1 MKHIKSLGKWFK
13 TREIS
18 LLSLLVWVYIFFI
31 PLWPKLP
38 FKTVTYTYIALRY
51 EDFFV
56 ALIVAVFLFDVVR
69 HKISLKRDWILIA
82 IPIYWLVVIFSAF
95 INFKLF
101 HTTESLQLALLHAF
115 RRVEYMIIFFVGYQV
130 IKNGRQL
137 RLFLQGLMLVL
148 FMVSFYGIGQKFWG
162 WPAIQTMNPH
172 YSKGYL
178 LTLDAASRVSSTF
191 GGHYDLAAFLVFLM
205 PLSLGMLL
213 QYKRARYFIVFATAL
228 VCLILTASRVSF
240 IAYLVTIPVY
250 LLSQKRF
257 RLLAVVI
264 ALTVILTPLSD
275 TLTKRINRTFRQEL
289 VWVSPE
295 TGKTIVARDNTSTE
309 LPAGDFVIKSG
320 KTDLQQTPE
329 QVMLVKREIKES
341 IIEEAHQSGVP
352 LTEDQIN
359 KQVEAA
365 FNKLTPVSSILPDI
379 SFTTRLQVEWPR
391 AIEAFLHSPIIGRG
405 PGSIT
410 ESTDNDYLRNL
421 GETGLA
427 GFGLLMFVILSIEWQ
442 FFQLG
447 RKHKF
452 LMPLFWGI
460 LFGGLALLINALY
473 IDVFEASKVA
483 LIIWLVW
490 GMFYKLKELPGT
502 AMKELASL
510 K

>member
-1 MKHIKSLGKWFK
+1 MKLIKSLKNWLSAK
-13 TREIS
+13 EIT
-18 LLSLLVWVYIFFI
+18 LLQVMVWLYIFFI

-38 FKTVTYTYIALRY
+38 FKTITYTYIAVRY

-56 ALIVAVFLFDVVR
+56 ALIVAVFLVDLVLSR
-69 HKISLKRDWILIA
+69 IKLKRDWVLLA
-82 IPIYWLVVIFSAF
+82 IPIYWIAVTLSAF
-95 INFKLF
+95 LNFKLF
-101 HTTESLQLALLHAF
+101 HTTESLELALLHAF
-115 RRVEYMIIFFVGYQV
+115 RRVEYMIIFFIGYQTL
-130 IKNGRQL
+130 KNGRQL
-137 RLFLQGLMLVL
+137 RLFLQGLMVVL
-148 FMVSFYGIGQKFWG
+148 FVVSIYGIGQKFWG

-178 LTLDAASRVSSTF
+178 LTLDAAARVSSTF

-213 QYKRARYFIVFATAL
+213 QYKKGRYFIVFAAAL

-240 IAYLVTIPVY
+240 VAYLVTIPLY

-264 ALTVILTPLSD
+264 ALTVVLTPLSD

-295 TGKTIVARDNTSTE
+295 TGKTIVARDDTSTE

-320 KTDLQQTPE
+320 KTDLKQTPE
-329 QVMLVKREIKES
+329 QVFLVKREIKES
-341 IIEEAHQSGVP
+341 IIEQAKQSGEE
-352 LTEDQIN
+352 LTPDEIN
-359 KQVEAA
+359 AQVEAA
-365 FNKLTPVSSILPDI
+365 FAKLTPVSSVLPDI

-391 AIEAFLHSPIIGRG
+391 AIKAFLHSPLIGRG

-421 GETGLA
+421 GETGLI
-427 GFGLLMFVILSIEWQ
+427 GFGLLMFIILAIQWRLFQ
-442 FFQLG
+442 FGL
-447 RKHKF
+447 KYKP
-452 LMPLFWGI
+452 LMPLFWGM
-460 LFGGLALLINALY
+460 LFGGLALLVNALY

-483 LIIWLVW
+483 LMIWLIW
-490 GMFYKLKELPGT
+490 GMFYKLKDLKDS
-502 AMKELASL
+502 AFKELVSV

>member
-1 MKHIKSLGKWFK
+1 
-13 TREIS
+13 
-18 LLSLLVWVYIFFI
+18 
-31 PLWPKLP
+31 
-38 FKTVTYTYIALRY
+38 
-51 EDFFV
+51 
-56 ALIVAVFLFDVVR
+56 
-69 HKISLKRDWILIA
+69 
-82 IPIYWLVVIFSAF
+82 
-95 INFKLF
+95 
-101 HTTESLQLALLHAF
+101 
-115 RRVEYMIIFFVGYQV
+115 
-130 IKNGRQL
+130 
-137 RLFLQGLMLVL
+137 MLVL
-148 FMVSFYGIGQKFWG
+148 FLVSVYGIGQKFWG

-205 PLSLGMLL
+205 PLTLGMFL
-213 QYKRARYFIVFATAL
+213 QFKKARYFVVFAMSL

-240 IAYLVTIPVY
+240 VAYLLTIPVY

-264 ALTVILTPLSD
+264 ALTVVLTPLSD

-329 QVMLVKREIKES
+329 QVMLVKREIKET
-341 IIEEAHQSGVP
+341 IIEEAKQSGVA

-359 KQVEAA
+359 KQVESA
-365 FNKLTPVSSILPDI
+365 FARLTPVSSVLPDI

-391 AIEAFLHSPIIGRG
+391 AIKAFLHSPIIGRG

-442 FFQLG
+442 FFKFG
-447 RKHKF
+447 RKYK
-452 LMPLFWGI
+452 LLTPLFWGI

-483 LIIWLVW
+483 LLMWLVW

-502 AMKELASL
+502 AMKELASF

>member
-1 MKHIKSLGKWFK
+1 
-13 TREIS
+13 
-18 LLSLLVWVYIFFI
+18 
-31 PLWPKLP
+31 
-38 FKTVTYTYIALRY
+38 
-51 EDFFV
+51 
-56 ALIVAVFLFDVVR
+56 
-69 HKISLKRDWILIA
+69 
-82 IPIYWLVVIFSAF
+82 
-95 INFKLF
+95 
-101 HTTESLQLALLHAF
+101 
-115 RRVEYMIIFFVGYQV
+115 
-130 IKNGRQL
+130 
-137 RLFLQGLMLVL
+137 
-148 FMVSFYGIGQKFWG
+148 
-162 WPAIQTMNPH
+162 
-172 YSKGYL
+172 
-178 LTLDAASRVSSTF
+178 
-191 GGHYDLAAFLVFLM
+191 
-205 PLSLGMLL
+205 
-213 QYKRARYFIVFATAL
+213 
-228 VCLILTASRVSF
+228 
-240 IAYLVTIPVY
+240 
-250 LLSQKRF
+250 
-257 RLLAVVI
+257 
-264 ALTVILTPLSD
+264 
-275 TLTKRINRTFRQEL
+275 
-289 VWVSPE
+289 VSPE